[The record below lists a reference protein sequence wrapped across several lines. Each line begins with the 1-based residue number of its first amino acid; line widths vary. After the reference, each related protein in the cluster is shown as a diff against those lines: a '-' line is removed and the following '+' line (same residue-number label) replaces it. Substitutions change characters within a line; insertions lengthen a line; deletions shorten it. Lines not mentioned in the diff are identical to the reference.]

1 MYLYL
6 RIRRAVFI
14 NIEWLVAFM
23 HLGFFSSLDEWK

>member
-6 RIRRAVFI
+6 SIRRAVVI

-23 HLGFFSSLDEWK
+23 HLGFFFLLG